1 MLFVPACITFRQLV
15 ASFFPKMTIFRHLT
29 LEFFHI
35 ICQAWRKQDTS
46 SMRRTFPLPAVAV
59 VTTKSVKSLYIHQ
72 KSLELEQKRVGSSET
87 LYVMQI
93 KMITGH
99 AFYLFLTYSATVF
112 LLSSPVSLSVSFIYL
127 SYSSMLRSCRNFSDK
142 SYS

>member
-72 KSLELEQKRVGSSET
+72 KSLELEQKKVRFLWNSLCNANKNDHRTRLLFIS
-87 LYVMQI
+87 
-93 KMITGH
+93 
-99 AFYLFLTYSATVF
+99 YLFSHCL
-112 LLSSPVSLSVSFIYL
+112 PFIF
-127 SYSSMLRSCRNFSDK
+127 SCFIICIFHLPFIL
-142 SYS
+142 